1 MAVILKVESS
11 PRLLVY
17 KVALQGG
24 RDGIEHLVR
33 DQEFCSRSKTGGSN
47 FAGSASERGRM
58 AYQFALHGRDSI
70 DVNDLDSALRS
81 IGLFGCELPP
91 RSEHHLDGA
100 HC

>member
-33 DQEFCSRSKTGGSN
+33 DQEFCSRSKTG
-47 FAGSASERGRM
+47 
-58 AYQFALHGRDSI
+58 
-70 DVNDLDSALRS
+70 DLEFCWIR
-81 IGLFGCELPP
+81 
-91 RSEHHLDGA
+91 
-100 HC
+100 